1 MNDNEMKELI
11 EKEIESVKKCLIEE
25 GVEFVERDVRLGVYE
40 DLRDSLKVL
49 MSDVSY

>member
-1 MNDNEMKELI
+1 MKEII
-11 EKEIESVKKCLIEE
+11 ERTIEVARKNNPSLSEE
-25 GVEFVERDVRLGVYE
+25 EVRMMVYE

>member
-1 MNDNEMKELI
+1 MKELI
-11 EKEIESVKKCLIEE
+11 EKEIKNLKESLTDEGLTFTEE
-25 GVEFVERDVRLGVYE
+25 DVRLSVYE

>member
-1 MNDNEMKELI
+1 MTKMKELI
-11 EKEIESVKKCLIEE
+11 EKEIENVKKCLIEE
-25 GVEFVERDVRLGVYE
+25 GIEFNERDIRLGVYE

>member
-1 MNDNEMKELI
+1 MKELI
-11 EKEIESVKKCLIEE
+11 ENEIKNLKESLIEE
-25 GVEFVERDVRLGVYE
+25 GAQFTEEDVRLSVYE

>member
-1 MNDNEMKELI
+1 MKEMKELI
-11 EKEIESVKKCLIEE
+11 EKEVKNLKEILIAEDAEFTEESV
-25 GVEFVERDVRLGVYE
+25 RLSVYE